1 MKMVFY
7 SHANKTHFHKKGF
20 ELKPRFESEFLEL
33 GNGLLGPFL
42 QTHIYCLIYLPFP
55 EYLA

>member
-1 MKMVFY
+1 MDMKMVFY
-7 SHANKTHFHKKGF
+7 SHANKTHIHRKGF

-33 GNGLLGPFL
+33 GNSLGL
-42 QTHIYCLIYLPFP
+42 ICLPFP